1 MKTRTSTWLAWGIM
15 ALSVVL
21 AVVSWFLDHKNR
33 GAGGL
38 TIQWLL
44 APGSMLLFCAPGA
57 LIIAHRPGNSMGWLL
72 CIIGLTAGLAGFT
85 GEYGTYAMLTAP
97 GSLPAGVVGS
107 WLGDMLILPFFGLM
121 PLIFLL
127 FPTGKPLSRGW
138 GVVGLATVATT
149 VYLTA
154 AIALGEPRLG
164 GDGGPLNPTYVPS
177 VGNHVGFD
185 TLIMGLGLLLLL
197 ALASLLSV
205 GVRYEQAQG
214 IERQQLKWFAYGS
227 VVLIASLIGAVP
239 ALWSGVVIPVLL
251 GFGLFTSCIAVAIL
265 RYHLYD
271 IDRLIRRTVTYGL
284 LTVLLGLTY
293 LGGVL
298 LLRQVASPLTG
309 QSNLAVAG
317 STLAVAALFQP
328 TRGHIQ
334 VAVDQRFNRRRYDA
348 ARTIDT
354 FTTRLSEQIDLDMLN
369 AELLAVV
376 DQTMQPLHA
385 SLWLRPPPTR
395 SSQLATP
402 SMLRPVGETTRQPAS
417 SRQ

>member
-1 MKTRTSTWLAWGIM
+1 MRTRSSTWLAWGIV

-21 AVVSWFLDHKNR
+21 AVISWFLNHKN
-33 GAGGL
+33 GTVVGVTTTG
-38 TIQWLL
+38 WLL
-44 APGSMLLFCAPGA
+44 ASGSMLMFCAPGA
-57 LIIAHRPGNSMGWLL
+57 LIVAHRPGNAMGWLL
-72 CIIGLTAGLAGFT
+72 CSIGLTAGLAGLT
-85 GEYGTYAMLTAP
+85 GEYGTYATVTAP
-97 GSLPAGVVGS
+97 GSLPAGMVGS

-138 GVVGLATVATT
+138 GVVGLVTVAATA
-149 VYLTA
+149 YLTA

-164 GDGGPLNPTYVPS
+164 GDAGPPNPTYIPS

-185 TLIMGLGLLLLL
+185 TLIMGLALLFFL

-205 GVRYEQAQG
+205 GVRYERAQG

-227 VVLIASLIGAVP
+227 VILIASLIGAVP

-265 RYHLYD
+265 RYHLYE
-271 IDRLIRRTVTYGL
+271 IDRLIRRTVVYGL

-293 LGGVL
+293 LGSVL

-309 QSNLAVAG
+309 RSSFAVAG

-328 TRGHIQ
+328 ARSHLQ
-334 VAVDQRFNRRRYDA
+334 VVVDQHFNRRRYDA

-354 FTTRLSEQIDLDMLN
+354 FTTRLSEQIDLDTLN

-376 DQTMQPLHA
+376 DQTMQPTRV

-395 SSQLATP
+395 DA
-402 SMLRPVGETTRQPAS
+402 
-417 SRQ
+417 